1 MTAQRLAADLAG
13 KPAALTELA
22 NHLARRDPFAALPS
36 LVDDEPATV
45 LLLGLGAARYACE
58 AAAVRLRRVG
68 LGATAEFS
76 SAADTVPAGPD
87 TLVVAV
93 SFGTGQLEL
102 CTALDRYVERSPI
115 IVLTNDPEA
124 PVARYADVLVPLLAG
139 EEASGLA
146 CRGYQ
151 HALALLLLLAYR
163 LGAVPPGATSDV
175 SVTLRRVANA
185 SAELLERA
193 REWLPAAAEA
203 LEGPGG
209 VHFVAPAERL
219 ASAGQA
225 AQAVRTGPVRTAH
238 VAETGEWSHSDRYL
252 AAVEDY
258 RAVLFTGSHYD
269 ERVAE
274 QLLQLRGSFVAVGGD
289 IAGATATVRYL
300 GDGDADVSLLT
311 EPLVGELLAAH
322 WWSRRRGRAR

>member
-45 LLLGLGAARYACE
+45 LFLGLGAARHACE
-58 AAAVRLRRVG
+58 AAAARLRSVG

-76 SAADTVPAGPD
+76 SVAETVPAGPD

-93 SFGTGQLEL
+93 SLGGGQLEL
-102 CTALDRYVERSPI
+102 CTALDRYVERSPV
-115 IVLTNDPEA
+115 IVLTNDPDA
-124 PVARYADVLVPLLAG
+124 PVSRYADVLVPLLAG
-139 EEASGLA
+139 DETSGLA
-146 CRGYQ
+146 CRQYQ

-163 LGAVPPGATSDV
+163 LGAMPPGGIADL

-193 REWLPAAAEA
+193 REWLPPAAAA
-203 LEGPGG
+203 LEGGTGG

-225 AQAVRTGPVRTAH
+225 AQAVRLGPVRSAH
-238 VAETGEWSHSDRYL
+238 TAETGEWSHSDRYL

-258 RAVLFTGSHYD
+258 RAVLFAGSHYD

-274 QLLQLRGSFVAVGGD
+274 QLLQLRGRFVAVGGD
-289 IAGATATVRYL
+289 VPGASATLRYL

-322 WWSRRRGRAR
+322 WWSRRRG